1 MIAFHSEE
9 IGKNM
14 KKFTI
19 ALLVILATVS
29 CSSTQVV
36 NGTKGFLGAVGG
48 GIIIATIMATGA

>member
-1 MIAFHSEE
+1 MASKEVL
-9 IGKNM
+9 
-14 KKFTI
+14 KKLSI
-19 ALLVILATVS
+19 ALLVIFVTVS